1 MEILLI
7 RHGTAS
13 WDTKTDIERELTE
26 RGREEVQAASEWIKS
41 TEWQPDELWVS
52 PYRRAV
58 QTAEILNID
67 WQLRPRLKSS
77 LTPDTPLSELEPMLA
92 TFSGERLL
100 LVSHNPL
107 LSNAIAYWHSGANQS
122 YWGMQ
127 PASMALVSAE
137 VIAQGCGNLE
147 WLRHYPNYDHNGK

>member
-7 RHGTAS
+7 RHGSAS

-26 RGREEVQAASEWIKS
+26 VGQQEVNAAADWISASGWK
-41 TEWQPDELWVS
+41 PDELWVS

-58 QTAEILNID
+58 QTAAIINRD

-77 LTPDTPLSELEPMLA
+77 LTPDTPQSELEAMLA
-92 TFSGERLL
+92 TFRGERLL

-107 LSNAIAYWHSGANQS
+107 LSNAIAHWHDGDNKS

-127 PASMALVSAE
+127 PASMALISAD
-137 VIAQGCGNLE
+137 VFAQGCGSI
-147 WLRHYPNYDHNGK
+147 WKLRDLG

>member
-7 RHGTAS
+7 RHGSAS

-26 RGREEVQAASEWIKS
+26 VGQQEVNAAADWISASEWK
-41 TEWQPDELWVS
+41 PDELWVS

-58 QTAEILNID
+58 QTAAIINRD

-77 LTPDTPLSELEPMLA
+77 LTPDTPQSELEAMLA
-92 TFSGERLL
+92 TFRGERLL

-107 LSNAIAYWHSGANQS
+107 LSNAIAHWHGGDNKS

-127 PASMALVSAE
+127 PASMALISAD
-137 VIAQGCGNLE
+137 VFAQCCGSLE
-147 WLRHYPNYDHNGK
+147 WLRHYPNYDHNGR